1 MDDGAYGAEIHHL
14 RRRGL
19 PMDAARFANPDFAA
33 VARSLGADGLRLER
47 LADAAE
53 IGARVAGGLERPL
66 LVHVEIDGDVVS
78 PWFSELVEHATR
90 FLGLPGERSG

>member
-78 PWFSELVEHATR
+78 PWFSGLVEHATR